1 MKLRKLLI
9 KDAPLMLEWM
19 HDVVVV
25 HYLRRDF
32 ANKKE
37 EDCIRFISESKETVD
52 SIHLAI
58 VNDFDEYM
66 GTVSLK
72 HIQQNIAEVA
82 LVLRSSAM
90 GKGYA
95 RFALREIIEYG
106 HKTLGIDNFYWCVD
120 PENLRAVQ
128 IYKKNN
134 YKTCSPPIQAV
145 DYTEE
150 EKNHF
155 LWYIVTIKS

>member
-1 MKLRKLLI
+1 MHLRDLEI

-19 HDVVVV
+19 HDPDVTS
-25 HYLRRDF
+25 LLNGRF
-32 ANKKE
+32 AEKTLTDAEN
-37 EDCIRFISESKETVD
+37 FISSSKD
-52 SIHLAI
+52 KHNIHLAI
-58 VNDFDEYM
+58 ASDTDEYM

-72 HIQQNIAEVA
+72 NIQQNIAEVA

-134 YKTCSPPIQAV
+134 YKRCSPPIQAV